1 MATPGDRPL
10 SAHWLWP
17 LGLAIVPLV
26 AFSDRAFNID
36 EPLFI
41 WLAEH
46 IARPATS
53 PLDFFGFDINWYGS
67 DQPMY
72 AVTRNPPLMGYAI
85 AGVAS
90 IVGWSERALHLAFAI
105 PSAICVLVTFQLA
118 ERFTASRTA
127 AAVAAALTVCAPVFL
142 ASANTLMSDVP
153 MLALWL
159 LALRVWI
166 HGLDHDNAPSFW
178 IAAVLIALAVWTKHF
193 ALALIPLLG
202 AQALVSRVPLRRFV
216 PPLLVPL
223 VALGGLEWTMHAQYG
238 VGAIEQA
245 AAEALHLEGIERPAA
260 VRQLFEGLA
269 FAGGSIAPALFFAPW
284 LWGPRVCG
292 VGVVLAAVVLAFAPE
307 SLGWLGLPIAV
318 ATPEGTQALASMAGR
333 SFALQFALMVAGGA
347 SVIGLAVAELRAG
360 RDPDR
365 LVLGLWILGTFVF
378 AAFVNWTNNG
388 RSNLPLAPVV
398 GIAIVRRLLERGLH
412 FERAIRGVPAL
423 AFGLSFALA
432 LSVAAADR
440 SWSNGVRE
448 AAARLANDLGG
459 DAKLWFHGH
468 WGFQFYLE
476 RAGGHAVDWKRDAIA
491 PGELLVVPTNNA
503 EAHIPSERTAQR
515 LAVATSSEGLWLR
528 TQAKGRGASF
538 NASNLGSAPFL
549 IGDLGPDRYRVFR
562 AKRLI
567 RYERWF
573 GWSHREAAQQR
584 GKAN

>member
-1 MATPGDRPL
+1 
-10 SAHWLWP
+10 LWP

-72 AVTRNPPLMGYAI
+72 AVTRNPPLLGYAI

-90 IVGWSERALHLAFAI
+90 VVGWSERALHLAFTV

-118 ERFTASRTA
+118 RRFTESRSA
-127 AAVAAALTVCAPVFL
+127 AAVAASLAVCAPAFL
-142 ASANTLMSDVP
+142 TSANTLMSDVP

-159 LALRVWI
+159 LALRVWL
-166 HGLDHDNAPSFW
+166 HGSDHDSARSYW
-178 IAAVLIALAVWTKHF
+178 VAAVLIALAVWTKHF

-202 AQALVSRVPLRRFV
+202 AHAVASGVPLRRFV

-223 VALGGLEWTMHAQYG
+223 VALAGLEWTMHAQYG

-245 AAEALHLEGIERPAA
+245 VAEALHLEGIERPGG

-284 LWGPRVCG
+284 LWGARACG
-292 VGVVLAAVVLAFAPE
+292 VGVVFAAFFVALAPE
-307 SLGWLGLPIAV
+307 SLGWIGLPIA
-318 ATPEGTQALASMAGR
+318 AAAPEGTVVSMTDR
-333 SFALQFALMVAGGA
+333 SFALQFALMVAGGV
-347 SVIGLAVAELRAG
+347 SVVGLAVAELRAG

-365 LVLGLWILGTFVF
+365 LLLGLWILGTFVF

-398 GIAIVRRLLERGLH
+398 GIAIVRRLLKGGLR

-432 LSVAAADR
+432 LGVAAADR

-448 AAARLANDLGG
+448 AAVRLASDLGG
-459 DAKLWFHGH
+459 DEKLWFHGH

-476 RAGGHAVDWKRDAIA
+476 RAGGHAVDWKRDTIV
-491 PGELLVVPTNNA
+491 PGELLIVPTNNA
-503 EAHIPSERTAQR
+503 EAHIPSEQAAQR
-515 LAVATSSEGLWLR
+515 LAVETSSEGLWLR
-528 TQAKGRGASF
+528 TQAKGRGVSF

-573 GWSHREAAQQR
+573 GWSHREAAQQP
-584 GKAN
+584 GKVD